1 LRRFRQVEVRQY
13 VRQPTSDVLVP
24 SQRLVGFARVTLNPG
39 QSQTVH
45 LSFPVS
51 ALAVTPG
58 DIDGSQAPK
67 VEPGAYQVQVGSMTA
82 NFAITSGDNNNG

>member
-1 LRRFRQVEVRQY
+1 MRRFRQVEVRQY

-45 LSFPVS
+45 LSCPFRHLP
-51 ALAVTPG
+51 
-58 DIDGSQAPK
+58 
-67 VEPGAYQVQVGSMTA
+67 
-82 NFAITSGDNNNG
+82 

>member
-1 LRRFRQVEVRQY
+1 
-13 VRQPTSDVLVP
+13 VLVP

-45 LSFPVS
+45 LSFLVS